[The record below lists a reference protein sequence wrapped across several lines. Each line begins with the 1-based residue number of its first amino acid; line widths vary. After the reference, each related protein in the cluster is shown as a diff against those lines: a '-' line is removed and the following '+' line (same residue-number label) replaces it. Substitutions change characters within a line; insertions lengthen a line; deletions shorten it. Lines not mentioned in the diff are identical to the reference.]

1 MNVTAPGVDTIAFDV
16 YLIFSSRLAKG
27 EVRFAFPNAKFDE
40 NPRHK
45 LAHQIVS
52 KGQMHTPMIP
62 KISLYSR
69 PSVGWLNNFRKSRS
83 SLAESLLAVFKHVF
97 RACMQISVRL
107 TRF

>member
-45 LAHQIVS
+45 LAHQVVS
-52 KGQMHTPMIP
+52 KGQVHTPGIP
-62 KISLYSR
+62 KVSLYSR
-69 PSVGWLNNFRKSRS
+69 SSVGWLNNFGDNRS
-83 SLAESLLAVFKHVF
+83 LPTGSFFAVFE
-97 RACMQISVRL
+97 
-107 TRF
+107 RFLCSF

>member
-1 MNVTAPGVDTIAFDV
+1 MKFTEPGFNTIAYDV
-16 YLIFSSRLAKG
+16 YLNFSSQLSKS
-27 EVRFAFPNAKFDE
+27 EVIFALPNAKFDE
-40 NPRHK
+40 NPKHK